1 MLGTV
6 RPLTDKEK
14 AVENVGAN
22 TIRGINPPRA
32 KFDVGATVVNEDG
45 ETVPSPTAAP
55 ATTAP
60 AISSGEVQLSK
71 RGGGRRGLQAGEKVE
86 GTNVVV
92 NSTKGGA
99 KGKKSRPLKR
109 PPNSA
114 ALAE

>member
-1 MLGTV
+1 MLGDIRT
-6 RPLTDKEK
+6 LTDAEQN
-14 AVENVGAN
+14 VENVGAN
-22 TIRGINPPRA
+22 TIRGMNPPLA
-32 KFDVGATVVNEDG
+32 NFDVG
-45 ETVPSPTAAP
+45 SPAATAARS
-55 ATTAP
+55 TVEAP
-60 AISSGEVQLSK
+60 ASSGVVDLAK

-92 NSTKGGA
+92 NSTKGGV